1 MHADV
6 VAEAVLTKHLVD
18 RTTKGIG
25 RSQDNAVVAKWKVVG
40 LVVFLDSLMVVA
52 HNLCMWRVGQNH
64 TYYDVYSI
72 YNIFSREIT
81 IHTIIYGVQIQFW
94 PTLYIYA

>member
-52 HNLCMWRVGQNH
+52 HNLCM
-64 TYYDVYSI
+64 
-72 YNIFSREIT
+72 
-81 IHTIIYGVQIQFW
+81 
-94 PTLYIYA
+94 